1 MCRKEVLDENW
12 QRGRKMNNR
21 RRYLRPL
28 VLFAVMAVFSLS
40 LIGHLDNRL
49 HIGGFDWDFETDDR
63 SQNSLGAKA
72 LDDNLKSNDG
82 LIDNIIIDDNEAD
95 SLDIA
100 EGSATF
106 LEESIEL
113 SDSKD
118 EDSERAQP
126 AIARVDSNN
135 IPHSERPQPEAERK
149 KPTIL
154 VHTVRSGETLWDIAN
169 SYGISVN
176 SIMSSNDIANSNRI
190 RIGQE
195 LDILTVKGVLHEV
208 AYGESVWEIAQ
219 RYGVPLAEI
228 TEVNSI
234 ADPGRIRPGEKIV
247 VPGATQLLI
256 RDVLVVN
263 GQLQKAF
270 DWPARARISSPFGP
284 RWGGMHNGID
294 IAVVTG
300 TPIRAAADGRVI
312 YSGANGGYGIMVM
325 IDHGSGVETRYAHHS
340 RNVVSVGQTVKRGDI
355 IAYSGN
361 TGNSTGPHLHF
372 EIRQNNKPVDPIKF
386 LK

>member
-1 MCRKEVLDENW
+1 
-12 QRGRKMNNR
+12 MNNQ
-21 RRYLRPL
+21 RRYWRPL
-28 VLFAVMAVFSLS
+28 ALFAIMAVFSLS

-49 HIGGFDWDFETDDR
+49 HIGGFDSGYETIGQSQDSLDTRLPGGSFESNKTNEGLE
-63 SQNSLGAKA
+63 SNE
-72 LDDNLKSNDG
+72 SNDG

-95 SLDIA
+95 SLSSTQEA
-100 EGSATF
+100 SLF
-106 LEESIEL
+106 SEESNDPLKNEE
-113 SDSKD
+113 KQ
-118 EDSERAQP
+118 SERTQLV
-126 AIARVDSNN
+126 IAKVDSDN
-135 IPHSERPQPEAERK
+135 IPQAERPQPETERE

-228 TEVNSI
+228 TEINSI
-234 ADPGRIRPGEKIV
+234 SDPSRIRPGEKIV
-247 VPGATQLLI
+247 IPGATQLLI

-270 DWPARARISSPFGP
+270 DWPSKARISSSYGP
-284 RWGGMHNGID
+284 RWGSMHNGID

-312 YSGANGGYGIMVM
+312 YSGANGGYGIMVI

-340 RNVVSVGQTVKRGDI
+340 RNVATVGQNVKRGDI

-372 EIRQNNKPVDPIKF
+372 EIRHNGNPVDPIKF